1 MIGVPVDRG
10 EASTTAGMLPC
21 RRSIL
26 ERARDDDFGE
36 RLMTNSSAAPIPFA
50 RSMLR
55 QHRHVCAFFSSPE
68 EEYETLLPFIC
79 DGLNCGQ
86 RAFHVLPS
94 KYRDEHLAQLRT
106 AGIDVEAAQ
115 RSRQLEV
122 ALPDDTYLK
131 T

>member
-1 MIGVPVDRG
+1 
-10 EASTTAGMLPC
+10 
-21 RRSIL
+21 
-26 ERARDDDFGE
+26 
-36 RLMTNSSAAPIPFA
+36 
-50 RSMLR
+50 
-55 QHRHVCAFFSSPE
+55 VCAFFNSPK

-106 AGIDVEAAQ
+106 AGIDVEATQ

-122 ALPDDTYLK
+122 ALPEDTYLK
-131 T
+131 TGRFNKDAMLALIQ